1 MTSQQVLPAS
11 DSNGQGRIFFSP
23 AAKNLRII
31 PGKKNMKLLFISSE
45 QYPNGGAAVN
55 RHLAYA
61 KGLEELGHHVSFI
74 LLNKQQWKDGQLVE
88 GNIEFLQPAFPDSSP
103 QSKTGR
109 LTFLLKSIRDAKRKI
124 FAESNKAEP
133 LSVILL
139 DTDIVVLIPLL
150 NYCKK
155 LDIRVYHE
163 RTEYPDV
170 VTGKA
175 LLKRVKLFIYLKWV
189 VGRFNGIYVINQA
202 LRRYFLEITNG
213 RLEVW
218 VVNMIV
224 DPSRFNCPERT
235 SDSETVISYC
245 GTLQGD
251 KDGVPILVR
260 SFALIASEFPRT
272 RLQLIGSLKD
282 PSTKAQLLTLIKEC
296 GVESRVLLTGA
307 VTREK
312 IPELLC
318 NSDILALSR
327 PANKQAEGG
336 FPTKLGEYLATGKVA
351 VVTAVGEIPRFLTDQ
366 KNAFIAEPDSAEKFA
381 EKLKEA
387 LLSEERVKIGLEGRK
402 LVFDEF
408 NYLAQARVLETR
420 FMEGWISK
428 K

>member
-1 MTSQQVLPAS
+1 
-11 DSNGQGRIFFSP
+11 
-23 AAKNLRII
+23 
-31 PGKKNMKLLFISSE
+31 MKLFFISSE

-74 LLNKQQWKDGQLVE
+74 LLNKQQWNDAKLVE
-88 GNIEFLQPAFPDSSP
+88 GNIQFLQPAFPGSSP
-103 QSKTGR
+103 PSKIGR
-109 LTFLLKSIRDAKRKI
+109 VTSLLKSIRDAKRKI
-124 FAESNKAEP
+124 FAESKKEEP

-150 NYCKK
+150 SYLKK

-163 RTEYPDV
+163 QTEYPDV

-175 LLKRVKLFIYLKWV
+175 LLKRVKLFIYLEWV
-189 VGRFNGIYVINQA
+189 VGRFDGIYVINQA
-202 LRRYFLEITNG
+202 LRRYFHEITKG
-213 RLEVW
+213 RLQVW

-235 SDSETVISYC
+235 STSETVISYC

-251 KDGVPILVR
+251 KDGVSILVR
-260 SFALIASEFPRT
+260 SFALIADEFPRT

-282 PSTKAQLLTLIKEC
+282 PSTKAKLSSLIKEC
-296 GVESRVLLTGA
+296 GVDSRVLLTGA
-307 VTREK
+307 VTREE

-351 VVTAVGEIPRFLTDQ
+351 VVTAVGEITQFLTDQ
-366 KNAFIAEPDSAEKFA
+366 KNAFIAQPDSVEKFA
-381 EKLKEA
+381 EKLREA
-387 LLSEERVKIGLEGRK
+387 LLSEDRVKIGLEGRK

-408 NYLAQARVLETR
+408 NYLTQARVLENR
-420 FMEGWISK
+420 FMEGLK
-428 K
+428 RRK